1 MPRSIALSQIALHI
15 PGEVKAESR
24 VTTIRRW
31 LKNLRVDVWEFY
43 RPVLE
48 RALQDGRA
56 VTATVILNGV
66 MVFGDRWQIFRLS
79 LAYAGR
85 AIPLGWVV
93 LSGKGLTQKH
103 NLWVLAIYN
112 FGMQRDR
119 VNLNGIN
126 IHFNVEGHGPDV
138 LLIHGWSSSR
148 RMWTEVSTALADQ
161 FRCWSLDLPGF
172 GESDKPEEAW
182 YSIPN
187 YTEVVYHFV
196 EAMGLRQLRVVGH
209 SMGGLISLD
218 FAATHGE
225 RIARLV
231 AINPVVTGRAY
242 LGAFADWQRSVRVLH
257 GAQQLSRRFIQPM
270 LNHPLA
276 DRWSRP
282 VHYLRRRNE
291 EFTQATPDSL
301 MHSGRA
307 VVRYDVRPKLAQ
319 ISAPTL
325 VVLSTF
331 DASVPN
337 SEGHVAA
344 AAIPN
349 ARLAVF
355 NAGHTV
361 TDDRPAESLR
371 LIREFLR

>member
-1 MPRSIALSQIALHI
+1 
-15 PGEVKAESR
+15 
-24 VTTIRRW
+24 
-31 LKNLRVDVWEFY
+31 
-43 RPVLE
+43 
-48 RALQDGRA
+48 
-56 VTATVILNGV
+56 
-66 MVFGDRWQIFRLS
+66 
-79 LAYAGR
+79 
-85 AIPLGWVV
+85 
-93 LSGKGLTQKH
+93 
-103 NLWVLAIYN
+103 
-112 FGMQRDR
+112 MQRDN

-126 IHFNVEGHGPDV
+126 IHYQVEGQGPDV

-148 RMWTEVSTALADQ
+148 QMWARVSTALADQ

-172 GESDKPEEAW
+172 GDSDKPEEAW

-187 YTEVVYHFV
+187 YTEIVYHFA
-196 EAMGLRQLRVVGH
+196 ETMGLRQSRIVGH

-218 FAATHGE
+218 YSATHRE
-225 RIARLV
+225 RVTKLV

-242 LGAFADWQRSVRVLH
+242 WGAFADWRRGVQVLH
-257 GAQQLSRRFIQPM
+257 NAQRLSRRFVQPV

-276 DRWSRP
+276 DRWTQP
-282 VHYLRRRNE
+282 VNYLRRRND
-291 EFTQATPDSL
+291 EFTRATPNSL
-301 MHSGRA
+301 FHSGRA
-307 VVRYDVRPKLAQ
+307 VVHYDVRPKLAR

>member
-1 MPRSIALSQIALHI
+1 MH
-15 PGEVKAESR
+15 
-24 VTTIRRW
+24 
-31 LKNLRVDVWEFY
+31 
-43 RPVLE
+43 
-48 RALQDGRA
+48 
-56 VTATVILNGV
+56 
-66 MVFGDRWQIFRLS
+66 
-79 LAYAGR
+79 
-85 AIPLGWVV
+85 
-93 LSGKGLTQKH
+93 
-103 NLWVLAIYN
+103 
-112 FGMQRDR
+112 RDN
-119 VNLNGIN
+119 VNLNGLN
-126 IHFNVEGHGPDV
+126 IHYQVEGHGPDV

-148 RMWTEVSTALADQ
+148 RMWAAVSEALAER
-161 FRCWSLDLPGF
+161 FRCWSPDLPGF
-172 GESDKPEEAW
+172 GDSDKPEEAW

-187 YTEVVYHFV
+187 YTEIVYHFA
-196 EAMGLRQLRVVGH
+196 EAMGLRRSRVIGH

-218 FAATHGE
+218 YSATHHE
-225 RIARLV
+225 RVEKLV

-242 LGAFADWQRSVRVLH
+242 WGSFADWQRGVQVLNN
-257 GAQQLSRRFIQPM
+257 AQRLSRRILQPV

-276 DRWSRP
+276 DRLAQP
-282 VHYLRRRNE
+282 VHRLRRRND

-307 VVRYDVRPKLAQ
+307 IVRYDVRPKLGQ
-319 ISAPTL
+319 VSAPTL

-371 LIREFLR
+371 LIRDFLL

>member
-1 MPRSIALSQIALHI
+1 
-15 PGEVKAESR
+15 
-24 VTTIRRW
+24 
-31 LKNLRVDVWEFY
+31 
-43 RPVLE
+43 
-48 RALQDGRA
+48 
-56 VTATVILNGV
+56 
-66 MVFGDRWQIFRLS
+66 
-79 LAYAGR
+79 
-85 AIPLGWVV
+85 
-93 LSGKGLTQKH
+93 
-103 NLWVLAIYN
+103 
-112 FGMQRDR
+112 MQRNN

-126 IHFNVEGHGPDV
+126 IHYQVEGRGPDV

-148 RMWTEVSTALADQ
+148 RMWATFSAALADQ

-172 GESDKPEEAW
+172 GDSDKPEAAW

-187 YTEVVYHFV
+187 YTEIVSHFA
-196 EAMGLRQLRVVGH
+196 ETMGLQQSRVVGH

-218 FAATHGE
+218 YSATHRE
-225 RIARLV
+225 RVTKLV

-242 LGAFADWQRSVRVLH
+242 WGAFADWQRGVQVLNN
-257 GAQQLSRRFIQPM
+257 AQRLSRRVVQPV
-270 LNHPLA
+270 LHHPLT
-276 DRWSRP
+276 DRWPKAVNR
-282 VHYLRRRNE
+282 LRRRTD
-291 EFTQATPDSL
+291 EFTQATADSL
-301 MHSGRA
+301 LHSGRA
-307 VVRYDVRPKLAQ
+307 VVRYDVRPKLTQ